1 MTSTNVKTLLFF
13 MACFLFGCSNNPNQ
27 SKHTEQQEA
36 NVKQDSLPQV
46 ESNTE
51 PSSVALQD
59 KPVSET
65 FTLLQGKWQ
74 HTDDKT
80 NYLVFEGNIRKEIAG
95 GMKQWDEEPFVLSD
109 KCENA
114 MDKENGSTPE
124 KDKYISC
131 PKSNLC
137 WYIIGV
143 DKETLSLSYMGRGN
157 TLNYKRVK

>member
-65 FTLLQGKWQ
+65 F
-74 HTDDKT
+74 
-80 NYLVFEGNIRKEIAG
+80 YPSAG
-95 GMKQWDEEPFVLSD
+95 
-109 KCENA
+109 
-114 MDKENGSTPE
+114 ENGSIPMIKQIT
-124 KDKYISC
+124 
-131 PKSNLC
+131 LC
-137 WYIIGV
+137 L
-143 DKETLSLSYMGRGN
+143 KEI
-157 TLNYKRVK
+157 